1 MRVNLKKEAKRLY
14 YCQIRIKIDREG
26 CDVVLRKNIEIDKDI
41 LRNNK
46 IPLLCKDPDWIDLF
60 GQVED
65 KKINEIKFELEGK
78 LSRELEI
85 EKLIKDMQDEKTQCM
100 KMILGISDSVNN
112 SKKKGNIKLLDEYRE
127 KIESINEEI
136 DDLMFESETLPKE
149 IRELNLNLL
158 RETIRYGYDELS
170 EKEEILKESLEEIDI
185 LREKMKSLIK
195 IKYDYGDWINNT
207 YTFFHGLL
215 GSEVIEKIDQERLR

>member
-1 MRVNLKKEAKRLY
+1 MV
-14 YCQIRIKIDREG
+14 
-26 CDVVLRKNIEIDKDI
+26 RKNIEIDKDI

-46 IPLLCKDPDWIDLF
+46 IPLLYKDPDWIDLF
-60 GQVED
+60 DQVED
-65 KKINEIKFELEGK
+65 KKINEIKLELEGK
-78 LSRELEI
+78 VSRELEI

-100 KMILGISDSVNN
+100 KMILGVSDSINN
-112 SKKKGNIKLLDEYRE
+112 SKKRGNIRLLDEYKE

-136 DDLMFESETLPKE
+136 DDLIFESETLPKE

-215 GSEVIEKIDQERLR
+215 GSEIIEKIDQKRLK